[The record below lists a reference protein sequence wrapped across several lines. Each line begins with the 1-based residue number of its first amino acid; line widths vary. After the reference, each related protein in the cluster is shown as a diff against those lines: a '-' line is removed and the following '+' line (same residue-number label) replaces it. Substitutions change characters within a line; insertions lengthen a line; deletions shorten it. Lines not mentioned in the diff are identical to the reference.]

1 MYMEGSVMN
10 KLDDPKFIGCLRH
23 FLTTYQPVVSKRS
36 ENTISAY
43 KDAIRLYL
51 QWLHDKKKKDLT
63 SVTADDFSQEKV
75 SGFLSWLSEAR
86 NNTDTTLNQRLSH
99 IKSFCRYLVNTPLN
113 TCP

>member
-1 MYMEGSVMN
+1 MN

-23 FLTTYQPVVSKRS
+23 FLTTYLPVVRKRS

-51 QWLHDKKKKDLT
+51 QWLHDEKKKELT